1 MDKYYFIQL
10 GAEVLWDAHNDG
22 NTKLMQVCCP
32 IKENCIKDD
41 TQICLIPVDSENPE
55 EVCESYVAEA
65 NELYPVLTEFN
76 KGYWCAVQDAIM
88 NGVNEATIRSML
100 QAAGFSFWECQYHM
114 KDSDTMSEQLRNI
127 VRHMFC
133 QYPNIIDWNGA
144 NYPTKEIIL
153 YEGTIDEEV
162 VTVSVERLEH
172 QLCDDM
178 GNWST
183 REAETVDEQ
192 IFFYLDDETF
202 NWPDKDIAE
211 FIEDALRN

>member
-10 GAEVLWDAHNDG
+10 GAQVLYNDG
-22 NTKLMQVCCP
+22 TDNGILMQVCCP
-32 IKENCIKDD
+32 IKENCVKDD
-41 TQICLIPVDSENPE
+41 TRIRLISVNSEEPE
-55 EVCESYVAEA
+55 EVCESYVVRAD
-65 NELYPVLTEFN
+65 ELSPVLSEFN

-88 NGVNEATIRSML
+88 NGVNEAIIRSML

-114 KDSDTMSEQLRNI
+114 EDNDIESEQLRNI

-144 NYPTKEIIL
+144 NYPTKEIVL

-183 REAETVDEQ
+183 REAEAVDEQ

>member
-1 MDKYYFIQL
+1 M
-10 GAEVLWDAHNDG
+10 
-22 NTKLMQVCCP
+22 
-32 IKENCIKDD
+32 
-41 TQICLIPVDSENPE
+41 
-55 EVCESYVAEA
+55 
-65 NELYPVLTEFN
+65 
-76 KGYWCAVQDAIM
+76 
-88 NGVNEATIRSML
+88 
-100 QAAGFSFWECQYHM
+100 
-114 KDSDTMSEQLRNI
+114 
-127 VRHMFC
+127 
-133 QYPNIIDWNGA
+133 
-144 NYPTKEIIL
+144 

-183 REAETVDEQ
+183 REAEAVDEQ